1 MPQILLSTQ
10 KGTVF
15 QKGAYHQEAG
25 NNMDANILAQYQIKN
40 FSIQEITQNQNTI
53 PVHYLENIIPTL
65 CLLQTIRSRTGVP
78 IFVNST
84 YRTPEHNRAVN
95 GKPDSLHL
103 VFNAIDFT
111 PAGYTYQMLSLLF
124 RQILKGDF
132 ITDIILRGERLCI
145 TPLIMG
151 TGLYHSFIHIDTRGI
166 LGRIS
171 PAVWKG

>member
-1 MPQILLSTQ
+1 MET
-10 KGTVF
+10 
-15 QKGAYHQEAG
+15 G
-25 NNMDANILAQYQIKN
+25 NNMNENTLAQYQIRN
-40 FSIQEITQNQNTI
+40 FSIQEITQNQNII
-53 PVHYLENIIPTL
+53 PVHYLDNIIPTL
-65 CLLQTIRSRTGVP
+65 CLLQNIRSRTGVP
-78 IFVNST
+78 IFIHST

-111 PAGYTYQMLSLLF
+111 PAGYTHQMLSLLF

-132 ITDIILRGERLCI
+132 LTDIIFRGGRISI
-145 TPLIMG
+145 TPMVMG
-151 TGLYHSFIHIDTRGI
+151 AGLYRSFIHIDTRGI